1 MLRYTPERSRQYW
14 SEVTRRLE
22 ALPGVTSVALASRL
36 PFSLNFNRTNIAVP
50 GQQKSADEM
59 GTSINSAIVSP
70 AYFATLGIGVLHG
83 RAFAETDTP
92 DQRRVAV
99 VSEAFAM
106 RYWPNESAV
115 GRVVYERTLDS
126 GRALEIVGVV
136 ATHALQNVGE
146 APQPAIYFAT
156 TQRPSGYNVVF
167 ARTEGDDTALL
178 TKMRET
184 LVTLEPQLLLLDNQ
198 TMKAQIQA
206 MLFPVRVAAA
216 LVSVFSGLG
225 LLLAAVGL
233 YGIIAY
239 AVAQRTREIGIRMAI
254 GARQIDV
261 ARMIMRRGMALTAAG
276 MFAGIA
282 ASLALSQLVRSQLFG
297 VQPSDP
303 VTMACVLALMTLVA
317 GAAAYVP
324 ARRAA
329 RVDPVGATRERRA
342 PAAPRH
348 GGRGRK
354 SEAERTRRSAAS
366 RS

>member
-1 MLRYTPERSRQYW
+1 
-14 SEVTRRLE
+14 
-22 ALPGVTSVALASRL
+22 
-36 PFSLNFNRTNIAVP
+36 
-50 GQQKSADEM
+50 
-59 GTSINSAIVSP
+59 
-70 AYFATLGIGVLHG
+70 
-83 RAFAETDTP
+83 
-92 DQRRVAV
+92 
-99 VSEAFAM
+99 M

-254 GARQIDV
+254 GARPGAVVRLVLRQGLGL
-261 ARMIMRRGMALTAAG
+261 AAAG
-276 MFAGIA
+276 
-282 ASLALSQLVRSQLFG
+282 
-297 VQPSDP
+297 
-303 VTMACVLALMTLVA
+303 LVA
-317 GAAAYVP
+317 GSLLGAAATRVVAGALYGVGVGDP
-324 ARRAA
+324 IAWGAA
-329 RVDPVGATRERRA
+329 AIVLVGAALLAHAIPAYRA
-342 PAAPRH
+342 VRIDPMGALR
-348 GGRGRK
+348 
-354 SEAERTRRSAAS
+354 SE
-366 RS
+366 